1 MATYSRKTIQ
11 CPKCRR
17 EVSGLWPVNG
27 GICGDCLVTNVP
39 LQDALTNTCSCLHTE
54 IIELYKQYERRGV
67 INKPRGQ

>member
-17 EVSGLWPVNG
+17 EVTGLLPVDG
-27 GICGDCLVTNVP
+27 GACRDCLVANVS
-39 LQDALTNTCSCLHTE
+39 LQDALANVCPCLYPE

-67 INKPRGQ
+67 K